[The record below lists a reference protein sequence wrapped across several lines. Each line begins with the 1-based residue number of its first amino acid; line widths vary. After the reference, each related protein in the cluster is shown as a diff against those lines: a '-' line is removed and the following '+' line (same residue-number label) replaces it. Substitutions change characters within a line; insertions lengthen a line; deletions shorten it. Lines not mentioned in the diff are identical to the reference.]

1 MGNRP
6 DQRERVHLGGGE
18 GNWVSS
24 VHRKSPGLVYLR
36 GKIPL
41 SDLQGIF
48 HAHIVHIQKLRA
60 GGLMSSLL
68 TSQPSYPHNSFRE
81 KHFLNKY
88 LHFWKLLFLLLWWK
102 FLLLPAFVHANMKMK
117 VILYISTI
125 SEHISQRHPF
135 KRLNVSALKY

>member
-1 MGNRP
+1 M
-6 DQRERVHLGGGE
+6 
-18 GNWVSS
+18 SS
-24 VHRKSPGLVYLR
+24 VHRESPGLVYLR

-48 HAHIVHIQKLRA
+48 HAHFVHLHIQKLRV

-81 KHFLNKY
+81 KTFSEQI
-88 LHFWKLLFLLLWWK
+88 FALLEVVFFSPPLVEVLTA
-102 FLLLPAFVHANMKMK
+102 PSICAHEHENES
-117 VILYISTI
+117 YIVSTI
-125 SEHISQRHPF
+125 SEHISQGYHF